1 MIILKEQIEKY
12 AEDFTYMDS
21 ETDSVVVGVGF
32 VFTAYFWN
40 GHKHDVRLAV
50 EKCFKEFTQVFDNP
64 FKWGFDNDAGK
75 FKDVEKIPAMNDY
88 IKSMDGDDTLSYFLS
103 SAENHESVGEYTFS
117 CLTEREWM
125 SNNLSV
131 LKFSVPRD
139 VVYDESKFECLKG
152 LIHGFIKH
160 LNPYH
165 ASAGFSVVSTYEETI
180 WDGGKYDL
188 ATRYNTL
195 MVEDFASDSI
205 KSAFGIKSVNWINFV
220 SKKLAAC
227 IDGPLNIPA
236 YFSKGGFKAQ
246 EVDGGFLI
254 QTTEFPQIS
263 HIGESVPDE
272 YLKMNA
278 LLRPLRIGNFGSMG
292 SMSIN
297 GEIRFDEFTTDLWIR
312 RLDGADIWPPSLK
325 DGVSSEL
332 PLSLSKSSKYLKS
345 GEVCQIQARFREMS
359 VPLPDDVGD
368 YDPAH
373 FVVLLPG
380 DVAPF
385 KLALGPHGEF
395 LERLAVKWGVV
406 QILNDKLLR

>member
-1 MIILKEQIEKY
+1 MTILKEQIEKH
-12 AEDFTYMDS
+12 AEDFTYIDS
-21 ETDSVVVGVGF
+21 ETDFVVVGVGF

-40 GHKHDVRLAV
+40 GHKHDVRLAIA
-50 EKCFKEFTQVFDNP
+50 KCLNELNQAFDSP

-75 FKDVEKIPAMNDY
+75 FKDVKNIPDIYNY
-88 IKSMDGDDTLSYFLS
+88 IKSMDEDDTLSYFLS

-117 CLTEREWM
+117 CLTERGWM

-139 VVYDESKFECLKG
+139 VVYDDSKFEILKN
-152 LIHGFIKH
+152 LILSFIKY

-165 ASAGFSVVSTYEETI
+165 ANAGFSVVSTYEETI

-205 KSAFGIKSVNWINFV
+205 KSAFGIKSVNWLNFF

-227 IDGPLNIPA
+227 IDEPKNIPA

-246 EVDGGFLI
+246 AVDGGFLT
-254 QTTEFPQIS
+254 QTSEFPQIT
-263 HIGESVPDE
+263 HISEPVPNE

-278 LLRPLRIGNFGSMG
+278 LLRPLRIGHFGSMG

-297 GEIRFDEFTTDLWIR
+297 GEIRFDEYTTDLWIR
-312 RLDGADIWPPSLK
+312 RLDGQEIWPPSLQG
-325 DGVSSEL
+325 GVPSEL
-332 PLSLSKSSKYLKS
+332 PLFFSKSAKHVKS
-345 GEVCQIQARFREMS
+345 GEVCNIQARFRDMS
-359 VPLPDDVGD
+359 VPFPDDVGD
-368 YDPAH
+368 YDPAN
-373 FVVLLPG
+373 FVVLLPR

-385 KLALGPHGEF
+385 KMVLGPHGEF
-395 LERLAVKWGVV
+395 LGRVSVKWGVV
-406 QILNDKLLR
+406 QVLNDKLW